1 MSLYGVLLGNRPVLP
16 TMMMTSESPHI
27 VNAASASTPTEP
39 RTAFDRI
46 SLRRLVLIRSVAV
59 TGQALTLLI
68 VHFLLDFR
76 LPLLPAL
83 IVVGASVLL
92 NLGSMLFHRAGTRLG
107 ERAAALYLAW
117 DTLQLA
123 ILLYLTGG
131 LENPFSIL
139 MLAPVTVAATALSRR
154 PVIALGA
161 LAVAAITVL
170 GQWHEPLPW
179 RTTPFVFPPDLVRG
193 IWVALVIATAFIGGY
208 TLSVAQEAR
217 RLRDAVAAT
226 QLALAREQRVSA
238 VGALAAAA
246 AHELGSPL
254 ATIAVIAK
262 ELARELPADSPH
274 AEDAALLLSQS
285 ERCRHILAELAHQPE
300 EDGSSPYTSLP
311 ISALVEA
318 AGVPYRDARIRLIFA
333 TTGDASDDEPSV
345 RRSPEIMHGLNNLI
359 QNAVQFARQEV
370 SVTIYWDRDVVTV
383 EIADDGPGFPPH
395 LIGRLGEPYLSTRAG
410 NQDHMGLGIFIAQS
424 LLERSGATL
433 NFDNLIEGGAHVVI
447 SWNRANLE
455 TAARAQPL
463 VSGGSRKATERQSV

>member
-1 MSLYGVLLGNRPVLP
+1 M
-16 TMMMTSESPHI
+16 
-27 VNAASASTPTEP
+27 NATRVMAPAEP

-59 TGQALTLLI
+59 SGQAVTLLT
-68 VHFLLDFR
+68 VHFLLGFK

-83 IVVGASVLL
+83 VVVGCSVLL
-92 NLGSMLFHRAGTRLG
+92 NLGALLYHRTGTRLG
-107 ERAAALYLAW
+107 ETAAALYLAY

-131 LENPFSIL
+131 LENPFAIL
-139 MLAPVTVAATALSRR
+139 MLAPVTVAATALSQR
-154 PVIALGA
+154 PVLILAA
-161 LAVAAITVL
+161 LAVASITVL
-170 GQWHEPLPW
+170 GLTHDPLPW
-179 RTTPFVFPPDLVRG
+179 RGSSPFVFPPDLVLG
-193 IWVALVIATAFIGGY
+193 IWVALVIAISFIGGY

-254 ATIAVIAK
+254 ATIAVVAK
-262 ELARELPADSPH
+262 ELVRELPADSPH

-285 ERCRHILAELAHQPE
+285 ERCRHILAELAHQPV

-318 AGVPYRDARIRLIFA
+318 AGIPYHDARIRLIFA
-333 TTGDASDDEPSV
+333 TTGGSEDDEPLV
-345 RRSPEIMHGLNNLI
+345 QRSPEIMHGLNNLV
-359 QNAVQFARQEV
+359 QNAVQFARHEV
-370 SVTIYWDRDVVTV
+370 SVTIFWDSETVTV

-395 LIGRLGEPYLSTRAG
+395 LLGRLGEPYLSTRAG
-410 NQDHMGLGIFIAQS
+410 DQDHMGLGIFIAQS

-433 NFDNLIEGGAHVVI
+433 NFDNLIDGGAHVVI
-447 SWNRANLE
+447 SWKRTNLE
-455 TAARAQPL
+455 TATRAL
-463 VSGGSRKATERQSV
+463 MAAASGTREATERQSV

>member
-1 MSLYGVLLGNRPVLP
+1 M
-16 TMMMTSESPHI
+16 
-27 VNAASASTPTEP
+27 NAATASTPAEP

-59 TGQALTLLI
+59 TGQALTLLT
-68 VHFLLDFR
+68 VHFILGFR

-83 IVVGASVLL
+83 AAVGCSVLL
-92 NLGSMLFHRAGTRLG
+92 NLGSVLFHRAGTRLG
-107 ERAAALYLAW
+107 ERAAGFYLAY

-123 ILLYLTGG
+123 VLLYLTGG

-154 PVIALGA
+154 PVIVLAS

-170 GQWHEPLPW
+170 GLGHEPLPW
-179 RTTPFVFPPDLVRG
+179 RTTPFVFPADLVFG
-193 IWVALVIATAFIGGY
+193 IWMSLVLATVFIGGY
-208 TLSVAQEAR
+208 TWSVAQEAR

-262 ELARELPADSPH
+262 ELARELPGDSPH

-300 EDGSSPYTSLP
+300 EDGGLPYTSLP

-318 AGVPYRDARIRLIFA
+318 SGALYRDPRIRLIFA
-333 TTGDASDDEPSV
+333 TTGEPADNEPLV
-345 RRSPEIMHGLNNLI
+345 ARSPEILHGLNNLI
-359 QNAVQFARQEV
+359 QNAVQFARHEV
-370 SVTIYWDRDVVTV
+370 SVTIFWDAATVTV
-383 EIADDGPGFPPH
+383 EVADDGPGFPPH
-395 LIGRLGEPYLSTRAG
+395 LLGRLGEPYLSTRAG

-433 NFDNLIEGGAHVVI
+433 HFDNLSEGGAHVVI

-455 TAARAQPL
+455 TAARAQPHGA
-463 VSGGSRKATERQSV
+463 GGIRQPVERHLA

>member
-1 MSLYGVLLGNRPVLP
+1 M
-16 TMMMTSESPHI
+16 
-27 VNAASASTPTEP
+27 NAATASTPAEP

-46 SLRRLVLIRSVAV
+46 SSRRLVLIRSVAV
-59 TGQALTLLI
+59 TGQVVTLLT
-68 VHFLLDFR
+68 VHFLLGFR

-83 IVVGASVLL
+83 VVVGCSVLL
-92 NLGSMLFHRAGTRLG
+92 NLGSVLFHRAGARLG
-107 ERAAALYLAW
+107 ERAAALYLAY
-117 DTLQLA
+117 DTLQLSL
-123 ILLYLTGG
+123 LLYLTGG

-154 PVIALGA
+154 PVIVLAS

-170 GQWHEPLPW
+170 GLMHDPLPW
-179 RTTPFVFPPDLVRG
+179 RTTPFVFPSDLVLG
-193 IWVALVIATAFIGGY
+193 IWMALVLATVFIGGY
-208 TLSVAQEAR
+208 IWSVAQEAR

-262 ELARELPADSPH
+262 ELARELPGDSPH

-300 EDGSSPYTSLP
+300 EDGGLPYTSLP

-318 AGVPYRDARIRLIFA
+318 SGALYRDPRIRLIFA
-333 TTGDASDDEPSV
+333 TTGEPAEDEPLV
-345 RRSPEIMHGLNNLI
+345 QRSPEIMHGLNNLI
-359 QNAVQFARQEV
+359 QNAVQFARHEV
-370 SVTIYWDRDVVTV
+370 SVTIFWDRAAVTV

-395 LIGRLGEPYLSTRAG
+395 LLGRLGEPYLSTRAG

-433 NFDNLIEGGAHVVI
+433 NFDNLVEGGAHVVI
-447 SWNRANLE
+447 SWHRANLE
-455 TAARAQPL
+455 TAARTHPAAS
-463 VSGGSRKATERQSV
+463 SGARQAVERQSV

>member
-1 MSLYGVLLGNRPVLP
+1 
-16 TMMMTSESPHI
+16 
-27 VNAASASTPTEP
+27 
-39 RTAFDRI
+39 
-46 SLRRLVLIRSVAV
+46 
-59 TGQALTLLI
+59 
-68 VHFLLDFR
+68 
-76 LPLLPAL
+76 
-83 IVVGASVLL
+83 
-92 NLGSMLFHRAGTRLG
+92 
-107 ERAAALYLAW
+107 
-117 DTLQLA
+117 
-123 ILLYLTGG
+123 
-131 LENPFSIL
+131 
-139 MLAPVTVAATALSRR
+139 
-154 PVIALGA
+154 
-161 LAVAAITVL
+161 
-170 GQWHEPLPW
+170 
-179 RTTPFVFPPDLVRG
+179 
-193 IWVALVIATAFIGGY
+193 
-208 TLSVAQEAR
+208 
-217 RLRDAVAAT
+217 VAAT

-359 QNAVQFARQEV
+359 QNAVQFARHEV
-370 SVTIYWDRDVVTV
+370 SVTIFWDRGAVTV

-395 LIGRLGEPYLSTRAG
+395 LMGRLGEPYLSTRAG
-410 NQDHMGLGIFIAQS
+410 DHDHMGLGIFIAQS

-463 VSGGSRKATERQSV
+463 VAGGSRKATERQSV

>member
-1 MSLYGVLLGNRPVLP
+1 MNIATIPAPPV
-16 TMMMTSESPHI
+16 
-27 VNAASASTPTEP
+27 P
-39 RTAFDRI
+39 RTSFDRI

-59 TGQALTLLI
+59 TGQAITILA
-68 VHFLLDFR
+68 VHFLFGFK

-83 IVVGASVLL
+83 IAVGCSVLL
-92 NLGSMLFHRAGTRLG
+92 NLGALLYHRAGTRLG
-107 ERAAALYLAW
+107 ETAAALYLAY

-123 ILLYLTGG
+123 VLLYLTGG

-139 MLAPVTVAATALSRR
+139 MLAPVTVAATVLSQR
-154 PVIALGA
+154 PVIALAG

-170 GQWHEPLPW
+170 SMMHDPLPW
-179 RTTPFVFPPDLVRG
+179 RGTAPFSFPPDLVLG
-193 IWVALVIATAFIGGY
+193 IWVALVIATIFIGGY

-254 ATIAVIAK
+254 ATIAVVAK

-285 ERCRHILAELAHQPE
+285 ERCRRILAELAQQPVD
-300 EDGSSPYTSLP
+300 DGSSPYTSLP

-318 AGVPYRDARIRLIFA
+318 AGTLYHDARVRLIFA
-333 TTGDASDDEPSV
+333 TTGDTADAEPSV
-345 RRSPEIMHGLNNLI
+345 QRSPEIMHGLNNLI
-359 QNAVQFARQEV
+359 QNAVQFARHEV
-370 SVTIYWDRDVVTV
+370 SVTIFWDRETVTV

-395 LIGRLGEPYLSTRAG
+395 LLSRLGEPYLSTRAG
-410 NQDHMGLGIFIAQS
+410 DQDHMGLGIFIAQS
-424 LLERSGATL
+424 LLERTGATL
-433 NFDNLIEGGAHVVI
+433 QFDNLIDGGAHVVI

-455 TAARAQPL
+455 TATRILMTRTPDGARA
-463 VSGGSRKATERQSV
+463 ATERQSV